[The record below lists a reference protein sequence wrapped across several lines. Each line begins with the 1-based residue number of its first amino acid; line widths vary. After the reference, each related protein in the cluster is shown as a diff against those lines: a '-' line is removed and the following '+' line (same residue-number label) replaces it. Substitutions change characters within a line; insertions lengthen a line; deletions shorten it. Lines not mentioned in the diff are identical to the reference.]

1 MIFQCLDFSNQ
12 KSDSATLFLDQIH
25 FVILLCIKK
34 KKITPKGRQV
44 VAAGW
49 GDGTDSIPCHTSH
62 LAPG

>member
-34 KKITPKGRQV
+34 QKITPKGRQRSSLLV
-44 VAAGW
+44 G
-49 GDGTDSIPCHTSH
+49 GMELIQF
-62 LAPG
+62 LATLAI

>member
-34 KKITPKGRQV
+34 KKITPKGRQRSSLLV
-44 VAAGW
+44 G
-49 GDGTDSIPCHTSH
+49 GMELIQF
-62 LAPG
+62 LATLAI